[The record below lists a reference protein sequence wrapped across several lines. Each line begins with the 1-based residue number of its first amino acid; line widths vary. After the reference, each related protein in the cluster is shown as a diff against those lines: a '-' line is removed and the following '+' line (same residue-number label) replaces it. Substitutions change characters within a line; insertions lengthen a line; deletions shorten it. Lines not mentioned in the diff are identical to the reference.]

1 MSDAQYQKDTGGSAA
16 NFIVN
21 CRLASAQ
28 DVLRLIEEVK
38 ERVLQQFDIEL
49 ELEIHLVGF

>member
-1 MSDAQYQKDTGGSAA
+1 MVSKKHA

-28 DVLRLIEEVK
+28 DVLRLINEVR
-38 ERVLQQFDIEL
+38 ERVLRQFQVEL
-49 ELEIHLVGF
+49 ELEIHLIGFN